1 MTVIAGLVD
10 KQEGV
15 VWIGADSAGTQEDG
29 RLTLRSDPK
38 VFVVGPL
45 LIGGTTSFRML
56 QLLRFHLVVPEY
68 TPSHDD
74 DPYRFLVTKVV
85 DAVRDCL
92 KTGGFAAR
100 RDEQEEGGSFL
111 VGFAGHLY
119 CIQDDYQVREA
130 AEGYDAIGSGDELAL
145 GSLHTTANPWVCFR
159 GEDRV
164 KMALEAA
171 QAHSAFVRE
180 PFLIKWLPKS

>member
-1 MTVIAGLVD
+1 MTVIAGLAD
-10 KQEGV
+10 DQRT
-15 VWIGADSAGTQEDG
+15 VWIGADSAGTQENG

-38 VFVVGPL
+38 AFMIGPL

-68 TPSHDD
+68 IPSRDD
-74 DPYRFLVTKVV
+74 DPYRFMVTKVV

-119 CIQDDYQVREA
+119 CIEDDYQVREA
-130 AEGYDAIGSGDELAL
+130 AEGYDAIGAGAELAL
-145 GSLHTTANPWVCFR
+145 GSLHTTSSLQNCFTPA
-159 GEDRV
+159 ERV
-164 KMALEAA
+164 SLALQAA

-180 PFLIKWLPKS
+180 PFLLKQLPKE